1 MTPYTYTLFFALF
14 GFAAMFPGLCVAEPL
29 SMDEAVS
36 PLDLFSSLDTSDSS
50 ARVPPGEGEQ
60 KTAEEWAALGDAL
73 VELHRDAEANTAYEY
88 ALLLDPTD
96 SKTWSKRGQ
105 ILVRE
110 NKYDQA
116 LEAYRRAL
124 ARSPDEA
131 TTWNALGS
139 LLFQMGYL
147 AEAVAAFE
155 KAVALDPGHIP
166 RTPNV
171 EENDITQVASNN
183 HTEENPE
190 STSHD
195 NGFPL
200 IFLIN
205 ISLIGGGL
213 IIIIL
218 LSQIN
223 SVKSHSASGKEK

>member
-1 MTPYTYTLFFALF
+1 MTSYTYTLFFALF

-29 SMDEAVS
+29 LMDEAS
-36 PLDLFSSLDTSDSS
+36 SLDLFSSLDTSDSP
-50 ARVPPGEGEQ
+50 VHILPGGGDP

-73 VELHRDAEANTAYEY
+73 VELRRDAEANTAYKR

-96 SKTWSKRGQ
+96 AKTWSKSGQ

-110 NKYDQA
+110 NKYEQA

-124 ARSPDEA
+124 ARNPNEA
-131 TTWNALGS
+131 ATWNNVGS

-155 KAVALDPGHIP
+155 KAVALDPENIP
-166 RTPNV
+166 KPSNI
-171 EENDITQVASNN
+171 EERGAIGGVSDNLPQKNA
-183 HTEENPE
+183 E
-190 STSHD
+190 STYQD
-195 NGFPL
+195 AGFPL

-205 ISLIGGGL
+205 ISLICGGL

-223 SVKSHSASGKEK
+223 SVKSRSADGKK